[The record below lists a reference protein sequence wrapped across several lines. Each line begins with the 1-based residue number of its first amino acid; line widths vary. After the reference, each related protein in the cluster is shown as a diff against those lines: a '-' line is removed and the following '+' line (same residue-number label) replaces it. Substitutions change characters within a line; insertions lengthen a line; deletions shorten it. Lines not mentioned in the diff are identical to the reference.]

1 MFDEFADAFAKAD
14 VLVLTDI
21 YAAREKDIYNVSS
34 EALAQKIKENH
45 PDKEIYYIKELG
57 DIASKVWDEAEEG
70 DLVITM
76 GAGDIYKAGQMML

>member
-1 MFDEFADAFAKAD
+1 MFDEFADAFDKAD

-45 PDKEIYYIKELG
+45 PDKEIYYIEELG